1 MDMSNLTAFFAD
13 LSAKDMLAAVVA
25 FEVPIPDAIILA
37 VFAVI
42 GLAIMGSQRGAMKA
56 MRSRLEEAYAEEL
69 VLANRRVHHVRSD
82 MLIMKREMEHARQR
96 KRGLQRAR
104 QVAEKASAKR
114 PVSVLR
120 EVAASGVGRP

>member
-1 MDMSNLTAFFAD
+1 MDMSNLTGFLAD
-13 LSAKDMLAAVVA
+13 LSAKDVFAAVLA
-25 FEVPIPDAIILA
+25 FEVPIPDAVILA

-42 GLAIMGSQRGAMKA
+42 GLAILGSQRSAMKA
-56 MRSRLEEAYAEEL
+56 MRNRMEEAYAEEL

-104 QVAEKASAKR
+104 QMSEKAAAKR

-120 EVAASGVGRP
+120 EVAANGVGRA